1 MQKPNN
7 STKTQKNSAVELY
20 TCEFCKRGFHREL
33 TLINHSCEKKRRW
46 FIRDETVSR
55 LAFMAW
61 SRFYEL
67 NSQLKKQGTKRS
79 YREFIDS
86 RYYIAFVKFAK
97 QMVDLNAI
105 SPEKFIDYVIKNN
118 LPLDKWT
125 HDAVYEKYVDETIK
139 TESPE
144 DALARTVELMKQW
157 SDQTGED
164 WANFFRSVNTN
175 QATHWIKT
183 GKISPWVLYNA
194 DSADDLL
201 TRCTQEQI
209 GIIAKTAKPGPW
221 KVKFNRHKETADWIK
236 DTLRKAGV

>member
-1 MQKPNN
+1 MQKNL
-7 STKTQKNSAVELY
+7 KNELHI
-20 TCEFCKRGFHREL
+20 CEFCKREFHKEL

-46 FIRDETVSR
+46 FVRDDTEAR

-67 NSQLKKQGTKRS
+67 NSQLKKQGTKRTH
-79 YREFIDS
+79 REFIDS
-86 RYYIAFVKFAK
+86 RYYIAFIKFAK
-97 QMVDLNAI
+97 QVIDLNAI
-105 SPEKFIDYVIKNN
+105 SPDKFVDYVIKNN

-144 DALARTVELMKQW
+144 DALARTIELMKQW
-157 SDQTGED
+157 SEQTGNEWFD
-164 WANFFRSVNTN
+164 FFRHVNTN
-175 QATHWIKT
+175 QAAAWVKN

-201 TRCTQEQI
+201 TRCNQEQI
-209 GIIAKTAKPGPW
+209 SIIAKMAKPAPW
-221 KVKFNRHKETADWIK
+221 KVKFNRDKDSADWIR

>member
-1 MQKPNN
+1 
-7 STKTQKNSAVELY
+7 
-20 TCEFCKRGFHREL
+20 
-33 TLINHSCEKKRRW
+33 
-46 FIRDETVSR
+46 
-55 LAFMAW
+55 MAW

-86 RYYIAFVKFAK
+86 KYYIAFVKFAK
-97 QMVDLNAI
+97 QIVDLNAI
-105 SPEKFIDYVIKNN
+105 SPDKFIDYVIKNN

-144 DALARTVELMKQW
+144 EALARTIMLMIQW
-157 SDQTGED
+157 SEQTGES
-164 WANFFRSVNTN
+164 WANFFKLVNTN

-183 GKISPWVLYNA
+183 GKISPWVLYNT

-209 GIIAKTAKPGPW
+209 NIIAKVAKPGPW
-221 KVKFNRHKETADWIK
+221 KVKFNRHKASADWIRK
-236 DTLRKAGV
+236 TLSEAGL